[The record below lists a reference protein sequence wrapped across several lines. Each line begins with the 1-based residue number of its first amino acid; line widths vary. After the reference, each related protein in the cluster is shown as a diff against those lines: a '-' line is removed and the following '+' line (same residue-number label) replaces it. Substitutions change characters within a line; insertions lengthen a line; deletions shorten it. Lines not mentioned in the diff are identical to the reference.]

1 MFIYKLKAF
10 GWHLLASLLI
20 AAVSLGVV
28 FFVWYP
34 QPLYQATGV
43 IKIFLIMLG
52 IDIILGPL
60 LTFIVY
66 KPKKR
71 TLKFDLA
78 VIVLIQLAAF
88 AYGFYHV
95 YDGRPAWIAYNIDRF
110 DLVKNNEIDN
120 RKLTEA
126 LPMYQKVS
134 QSGAR
139 YVAAVIPTDDKEV
152 SQQILFDEIG
162 YGIAPSQRPELY
174 QPLDTVAAL
183 LVTKSKP
190 IEELYN
196 YNDKSDVDNIL
207 SKYPTATRYL
217 PLKASAINMVVLI
230 DKTEADKVVN
240 IVNLRPW

>member
-10 GWHLLASLLI
+10 SWHLLASITIAIISLAIVLL
-20 AAVSLGVV
+20 
-28 FFVWYP
+28 VWYP

-43 IKIFLIMLG
+43 GKIFLVMLG
-52 IDIILGPL
+52 IDVVLGPL

-66 KPKKR
+66 KPKKK

-78 VIVLIQLAAF
+78 VIILLQLTAF
-88 AYGFYHV
+88 AYGFYHI
-95 YDGRPAWIAYNIDRF
+95 YDGRPAWIVYNVDRF
-110 DLVKNNEIDN
+110 DLVKNNEIDS
-120 RKLTEA
+120 RKLKNA
-126 LPMYQKVS
+126 LPEYQKVS
-134 QSGAR
+134 NSGPK
-139 YVAAVIPTDDKEV
+139 YIAAVIPTDDREI
-152 SQQILFDEIG
+152 SQQILFDEVG

-174 QPLDTVAAL
+174 QPLDTIDAL

>member
-20 AAVSLGVV
+20 AAVSLGVI

-88 AYGFYHV
+88 IYGFYHV
-95 YDGRPAWIAYNIDRF
+95 YDGRPVWIAYNVDRF
-110 DLVKNNEIDN
+110 DLVKNNEIDK
-120 RKLTEA
+120 RKLTDA

-174 QPLDTVAAL
+174 QPLDTVDTL

>member
-20 AAVSLGVV
+20 AAVSLGVI

-95 YDGRPAWIAYNIDRF
+95 YDGRPAWIAYNVDRF
-110 DLVKNNEIDN
+110 DLVKNNEIDK

-126 LPMYQKVS
+126 LPTYQKVS

-174 QPLDTVAAL
+174 QPLSAVEE
-183 LVTKSKP
+183 VMMNRTKA
-190 IEELYN
+190 IDELYN